1 MIAYDIIKRPVISEK
16 SMGMTGD
23 KKYTFIVDKNADK
36 LQIKAAIE
44 EIFEVEVE
52 KVNTMNYDGRK
63 KRVGKY
69 VGKTASFK
77 KAIVQLSESSKEIE
91 IFGA

>member
-77 KAIVQLSESSKEIE
+77 KAIVQLSESSKEIK

>member
-44 EIFEVEVE
+44 EIFEVKVE

>member
-23 KKYTFIVDKNADK
+23 KKYTFIVDKNANK